1 MLAIMVMVV
10 MAFVQKVGVDFQCG
24 VEVET
29 TQIKHPADR
38 HLAKVHGLLRR
49 TGVHVFQTVLQGVKF
64 IGTHQIAFADENLIG
79 KTHLATRFLAVV
91 QGLGR
96 VLGIHQGEDR
106 VE

>member
-10 MAFVQKVGVDFQCG
+10 MAFVQKVRVDFQRG
-24 VEVET
+24 VQVEAA
-29 TQIKHPADR
+29 QIKHLADG

-49 TGVHVFQTVLQGVKF
+49 TRVHVFQTVLQGIEF

-79 KTHLATRFLAVV
+79 KTHLATRFLAVI
-91 QGLGR
+91 QCLGR
-96 VLGIHQGEDR
+96 MLGIHQGEDG